1 MKIIDAHAHLLHN
14 HTGFDRIVE
23 SGVYEEIWLMDL
35 SGIRLPGYELATRE
49 EVLQAAKDFKGR
61 VSAFGFLDFDKEV
74 SEIDR
79 MKEMGFVG
87 LKPYKPLHPYNHEA
101 YYAHYQRAQELK
113 MPILFHT
120 GLVAHGLPWS
130 GSSTGHCFGPDNMRP
145 AHLAG
150 IAEAFPELTIIGGH
164 VGWPWIEEMEQNL
177 YYYKNIYHD
186 VSGYRR
192 SIGRLNEILDRRCH
206 DGTDRYF
213 NDKMLFA
220 TDSFYGIP
228 SENEQ
233 SLKLCDFWRYY
244 FEFVGKI
251 YYRWGRE
258 EEQEKFFYRNARNI
272 KQCWS

>member
-14 HTGFDRIVE
+14 HTGFDKIVE
-23 SGVYEEIWLMDL
+23 SGIYDEIWLMDL
-35 SGIRLPGYELATRE
+35 SGVELPEYELATQQ
-49 EVLQAAKDFKGR
+49 EVLQAAKDFKGT
-61 VSAFGFLDFDKEV
+61 VSAFGFLDFNREV
-74 SEIDR
+74 QEIDR
-79 MKEMGFVG
+79 LKEMGFVG
-87 LKPYKPLHPYNHEA
+87 LKPYKPLLPYSHES
-101 YYAHYQRAQELK
+101 YYRHYQRAQELN

-120 GLVAHGLPWS
+120 GIVAHGHPYS
-130 GSSTGHCFGPDNMRP
+130 GKTTGHGFGPDNMRP

-164 VGWPWIEEMEQNL
+164 MGWPWIEEMEQNL
-177 YYYKNIYHD
+177 YYYRNIYHD
-186 VSGYRR
+186 ISGYRR

-213 NDKMLFA
+213 NDKILFA

-233 SLKLCDFWRYY
+233 SQKLCTFWQYY
-244 FEFVGKI
+244 FEFVGKL

-258 EEQEKFFYRNARNI
+258 EEQEKIFSRNALNI
-272 KQCWS
+272 KKCWS